1 LVEGIIMKM
10 ITGYLDDKF
19 YKNVVVTDIPDKYV
33 AIVLML
39 DSGHKQKLD
48 QAHLQTVI
56 PAIG

>member
-1 LVEGIIMKM
+1 MKM

-56 PAIG
+56 LAIG